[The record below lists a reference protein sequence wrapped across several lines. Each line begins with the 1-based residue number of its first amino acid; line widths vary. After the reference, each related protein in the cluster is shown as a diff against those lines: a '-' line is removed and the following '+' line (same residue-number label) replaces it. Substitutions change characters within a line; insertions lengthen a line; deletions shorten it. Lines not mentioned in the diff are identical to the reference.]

1 MVAEDKNIYYCIG
14 CNKIHPKGKF
24 YKSFNSINKNGI
36 YPFCKDFIKKE
47 VYMNG
52 KDINLE
58 KFQDL
63 LSQMDAPFIQ
73 EIWDSSLNDKNETVG
88 MYFKNI
94 NMMQYRGMGWKHSSF
109 GDDGSI
115 VKDNNITTKEK
126 YLKEEDYILSDS
138 QITPEMLLRWGHNY
152 TNLQI
157 SYLEN
162 FYQDMHITHTIVT
175 PQHEKALIL
184 ICKLQLKMDN
194 FLEADDMVGFSK
206 VHGEYQKLLT
216 SSGLRP
222 IDKIGGAEASGI
234 RSFSQIFEEIEKEG
248 FIKPAPLKENQDI
261 VDKTIQYIM
270 NYTLKL
276 LNQQVLTEPPF
287 DTPKVDEEVDMDG

>member
-1 MVAEDKNIYYCIG
+1 MAKKEDTNIYYCIG
-14 CNKIHPKGKF
+14 CNATHSRGKF
-24 YKSFNSINKNGI
+24 YKSFNSMHKNGV

-52 KDINLE
+52 EDVNLE

-63 LSQMDAPFIQ
+63 LMKMDAPFID
-73 EIWDSSLNDKNETVG
+73 EIWESSINDKNETVG
-88 MYFKNI
+88 VYFKNI
-94 NMMQYRGMGWKHSSF
+94 NMVQYRGMGWKHSSF
-109 GDDGSI
+109 ADDDMEEDKNKS
-115 VKDNNITTKEK
+115 EK
-126 YLKEEDYILSDS
+126 KVEEDYLTSDDFKP
-138 QITPEMLLRWGHNY
+138 TREMIMRWGDNY
-152 TNLQI
+152 NRTEI
-157 SYLEN
+157 SYLEK

-184 ICKLQLKMDN
+184 ICKLQLKMDK

-234 RSFSQIFEEIEKEG
+234 RSFSQIFEEIEKDG
-248 FIKPAPLKENQDI
+248 FIKPTPLAENQDI
-261 VDKTIQYIM
+261 VDRTIQYIM

-276 LNQQVLTEPPF
+276 LNQQVLTDPPF
-287 DTPKVDEEVDMDG
+287 DTPKVDEEDDLND